1 MSCPSLQWHRSG
13 DSWSPIRTLP
23 VPPLLCGLGQ
33 LFPNS
38 HGNKAAGKLRLTL
51 CEKPAQT
58 PRLGGCSAV
67 ASMSVTAGPGRPRAA
82 LVCQVTAVT
91 QTVKAR
97 FPSHSQAHCSHQG
110 IRNQASTTPDSDS
123 DVPVHLV
130 SSSCRCDRDGDVDG
144 QGQSVFKPRDLSSF
158 GSWFRRRPG
167 RAEFMFNLKD
177 AAFSNQPEPRPWP
190 TNRDS
195 ASDSDP
201 GPVLVEPAS
210 CQIQATSF
218 KIQNRYKNII
228 NSTILIFEFLG
239 SKTK

>member
-1 MSCPSLQWHRSG
+1 M
-13 DSWSPIRTLP
+13 
-23 VPPLLCGLGQ
+23 
-33 LFPNS
+33 
-38 HGNKAAGKLRLTL
+38 
-51 CEKPAQT
+51 
-58 PRLGGCSAV
+58 
-67 ASMSVTAGPGRPRAA
+67 
-82 LVCQVTAVT
+82 CQ
-91 QTVKAR
+91 
-97 FPSHSQAHCSHQG
+97 CM
-110 IRNQASTTPDSDS
+110 
-123 DVPVHLV
+123 LV
-130 SSSCRCDRDGDVDG
+130 SSSCCDRDGDVDG

-190 TNRDS
+190 TNRDR

-201 GPVLVEPAS
+201 GPVQVEPAS

-239 SKTK
+239 LKTK